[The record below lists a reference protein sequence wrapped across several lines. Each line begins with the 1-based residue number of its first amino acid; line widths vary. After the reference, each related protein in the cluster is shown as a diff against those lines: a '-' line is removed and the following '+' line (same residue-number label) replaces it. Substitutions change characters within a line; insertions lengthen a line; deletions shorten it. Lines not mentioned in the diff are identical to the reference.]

1 MLTTTNTGKSPYV
14 ACLISSFGNIIH
26 LLKSVIDSH
35 LLDAQILCID
45 IYTYLF
51 KVAEADQATFT
62 DLVMELTQHCL
73 TDLQKARYGKFILAT
88 HHCAKDLSNFGYCA
102 RHIFIDWES
111 LYLLFIS
118 FFYKWLWGKVVEQMV
133 HVVFIIR
140 YEWNDHKCFI
150 RISICKTIRS
160 KIESFYRYDT
170 IGCTVLERLWK
181 NIYQTL
187 NSQKTPHRPPSRAS
201 YMSTVNMLVKTNR
214 VITGSHWQQ
223 KITDFPSLPRFKI
236 LVSIRTHM
244 KC

>member
-35 LLDAQILCID
+35 LLDAQIICID
-45 IYTYLF
+45 LFFLF

-88 HHCAKDLSNFGYCA
+88 HHCVKDLSNFGYCA

-118 FFYKWLWGKVVEQMV
+118 FFTNGFEVKWLNKW
-133 HVVFIIR
+133 
-140 YEWNDHKCFI
+140 
-150 RISICKTIRS
+150 
-160 KIESFYRYDT
+160 
-170 IGCTVLERLWK
+170 
-181 NIYQTL
+181 
-187 NSQKTPHRPPSRAS
+187 
-201 YMSTVNMLVKTNR
+201 YM
-214 VITGSHWQQ
+214 
-223 KITDFPSLPRFKI
+223 
-236 LVSIRTHM
+236 
-244 KC
+244 